1 MFLGEFEHSLDVK
14 GRVILP
20 AKFRDQLADGAV
32 VTKGRGGCLWVLT
45 PEEFLSVSNL
55 VREQSKR
62 GAKELN
68 AARAFFSGSDEIQP
82 DKQGRVALPAKLRE
96 FAGLEREVVVAGNYD
111 HLELWNPPAWE
122 KHLNAVEGSV
132 EHAAERLATHGS

>member
-1 MFLGEFEHSLDVK
+1 MFLGEFQHSLDAK

-20 AKFRDQLADGAV
+20 AKYRYQLAGGAF
-32 VTKGRGGCLWVLT
+32 VTKGRGGCLSVYT
-45 PEEFLSVSNL
+45 AEEFEKVADE
-55 VREQSKR
+55 VREASKR

-96 FAGLEREVVVAGNYD
+96 FAGLEREVVVAGVFSRIEIWNRERWQE
-111 HLELWNPPAWE
+111 LEE
-122 KHLNAVEGSV
+122 VGG
-132 EHAAERLATHGS
+132 AALTESDDLPDFGI

>member
-68 AARAFFSGSDEIQP
+68 AARTFFSGSDEIQP
-82 DKQGRVALPAKLRE
+82 DRQGRVALPAKLRE
-96 FAGLEREVVVAGNYD
+96 FAGLEREVVVAGVFSRIEIWNRERWRE
-111 HLELWNPPAWE
+111 LEE
-122 KHLNAVEGSV
+122 VG
-132 EHAAERLATHGS
+132 AAALTESDDLPDFGI

>member
-55 VREQSKR
+55 VRKR

-82 DKQGRVALPAKLRE
+82 DK
-96 FAGLEREVVVAGNYD
+96 
-111 HLELWNPPAWE
+111 
-122 KHLNAVEGSV
+122 
-132 EHAAERLATHGS
+132 

>member
-1 MFLGEFEHSLDVK
+1 MFLGEFEHSLDAK

-20 AKFRDQLADGAV
+20 AKFRDQLAEGGV
-32 VTKGRGGCLWVLT
+32 VTKGKGGCLWVLT
-45 PEEFLSVSNL
+45 PEEFADVASM

-68 AARAFFSGSDEIQP
+68 AARAFFGGSDEIQP

-96 FAGLEREVVVAGNYD
+96 FAKLEREVVVAGVYSRIEIWNRD
-111 HLELWNPPAWE
+111 RWHELEGAGGEALIESDDLPDFG
-122 KHLNAVEGSV
+122 L
-132 EHAAERLATHGS
+132 

>member
-68 AARAFFSGSDEIQP
+68 ARACLLQRVRRDPARQAGP
-82 DKQGRVALPAKLRE
+82 GRTAGEVA
-96 FAGLEREVVVAGNYD
+96 
-111 HLELWNPPAWE
+111 
-122 KHLNAVEGSV
+122 
-132 EHAAERLATHGS
+132 

>member
-1 MFLGEFEHSLDVK
+1 MFLGEFEHSLDAK

-20 AKFRDQLADGAV
+20 AKHRDQLAEGGF

-45 PEEFLSVSNL
+45 PEEFDDVASQ

-68 AARAFFSGSDEIQP
+68 AARAFFGGAAEIQP
-82 DKQGRVALPAKLRE
+82 DRQGRVALPANLRE
-96 FAGLEREVVVAGNYD
+96 FAGLGRDVVVAGVFSRIEIWD
-111 HLELWNPPAWE
+111 RDRWHELEGA
-122 KHLNAVEGSV
+122 GG
-132 EHAAERLATHGS
+132 AALAESDDLPDFGI